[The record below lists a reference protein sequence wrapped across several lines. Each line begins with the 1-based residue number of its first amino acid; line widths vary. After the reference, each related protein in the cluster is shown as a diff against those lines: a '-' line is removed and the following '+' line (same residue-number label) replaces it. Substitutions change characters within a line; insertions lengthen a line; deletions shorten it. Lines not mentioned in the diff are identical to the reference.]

1 MKHVSNTDSIKGR
14 IKLYAEKE
22 AQIEMAA
29 FERKAGLASG
39 TMSRVNVQLS
49 TMNLV
54 KIAQAF
60 PEMNMTWVLTGLG
73 DMSMKKEPVS
83 VNNEG
88 NANQVANNVYNMT
101 EVKNIA
107 VKTVCD
113 EVKSL
118 NRIIE
123 GMQKEKDA
131 LMDANKSLHETNR
144 DLHEENLK
152 QLEINRMLI
161 EKI

>member
-1 MKHVSNTDSIKGR
+1 MKHGSNTDSIKGR

-22 AQIEMAA
+22 AGMEMAA
-29 FERKAGLASG
+29 FERKAGLAPG

-60 PEMNMTWVLTGLG
+60 PEINMSWALTGTG
-73 DMSMKKEPVS
+73 DMNISKQRIS

-88 NANQVANNVYNMT
+88 SANQVANNVFNMNG
-101 EVKNIA
+101 VKNIA
-107 VKTVCD
+107 VETICD

-118 NRIIE
+118 NKIIE
-123 GMQKEKDA
+123 GIQKEKDV
-131 LMDANKSLHETNR
+131 LIEANKSLHETNLA
-144 DLHEENLK
+144 LHEENLK
-152 QLEINRMLI
+152 QLEINKLLV